1 MKKDKLRETT
11 AAGFRRRAKI
21 TKGLNFVGQQAT
33 VNAGHTLLCS
43 MSTFKK
49 LASDTALYGVSTILG
64 RLLSYILVPLQTYA
78 FTRPKELSSNVEFY
92 SYIALLLVIYTF
104 GLETAFF
111 RFSARK
117 PELLTKTFNET
128 LSLVLVITITG
139 TALLLLL
146 APQITVWLNYP
157 GQTTFIRWSALIVAI
172 DAIIAI
178 PFARLRV
185 ENKARQF
192 VKVRMLNIATVV
204 AFNVFFLVICPD
216 IYGDKY
222 LPGLKPLISYVY
234 NPTIGPG
241 YIFLANLLGNAF
253 YFLLLRD
260 AFRGFRFR
268 FNWPDVRVLYVYAYP
283 IMLTGLANVVN
294 NLTDRLFL
302 RHYLPEGF
310 YQDAHGVLLTNE
322 DALGIYGNC
331 FKLSVFMALATQ
343 SFRFAADPFFFSRA
357 EDKNSPALL
366 ADVTKWFTIVCV
378 IIWVGV
384 SVNIDI
390 LGKVMLAP
398 AYRQGLYIVPFLLL
412 GNLFL
417 GVYQNI
423 GFWFKLTDKTKF
435 GTLFTLIGATITV
448 LGNMLLIPLMGFMGC
463 VVAFLTSSFVMLVL
477 CYVLGEKYYPV
488 PYNVRSAAGYLLA
501 AGVLIY
507 AVWLFPIP
515 NLWIA
520 VPVHMVL
527 LGLFVIVIG
536 YVERATFVPLLARF
550 RKRPTTPVKTV

>member
-1 MKKDKLRETT
+1 
-11 AAGFRRRAKI
+11 
-21 TKGLNFVGQQAT
+21 
-33 VNAGHTLLCS
+33 

-64 RLLSYILVPLQTYA
+64 RLLSYILVPIQTYA
-78 FTRPKELSSNVEFY
+78 FARPKELSSNVEFY

-117 PELLTKTFNET
+117 PEILAKTFSET
-128 LSLVLVITITG
+128 LSLVLLITG
-139 TALLLLL
+139 TFTVVLLLL

-192 VKVRMLNIATVV
+192 VKVRMLNIAIVV
-204 AFNVFFLVICPD
+204 AFNVFFLIICPD
-216 IYGDKY
+216 IYQGKY
-222 LPGLKPLISYVY
+222 LASLKPLISYIY
-234 NPTIGPG
+234 NPAIGPG

-253 YFLLLRD
+253 YFVLLRD

-268 FNWPDVRVLYVYAYP
+268 FNWPDLRVLYLYAYP

-294 NLTDRLFL
+294 SLTDRLFL

-310 YQDAHGVLLTNE
+310 YQDAHGVALTNE

-357 EDKNSPALL
+357 DDKNSPELL
-366 ADVTKWFTIVCV
+366 ANVTKWFTIVCV
-378 IIWVGV
+378 LIWVGV

-390 LGKVMLAP
+390 LGSVMLAP

-423 GFWFKLTDKTKF
+423 GFWFKLTDQTKF
-435 GTLFTLIGATITV
+435 GTLFTLIGAAIIIT
-448 LGNMLLIPLMGFMGC
+448 GNMFLIPVMGYMGC
-463 VVAFLTSSFVMLVL
+463 VVAFLTSSFVMLAL
-477 CYVLGEKYYPV
+477 CYWLGEKYYPV
-488 PYNVRSAAGYLLA
+488 PYDLRSLTGYVFGAGL
-501 AGVLIY
+501 LIY
-507 AVWLFPIP
+507 AAWQFPIQ
-515 NLWIA
+515 NLWLA
-520 VPVHMVL
+520 VPVHMTL
-527 LGLFVIVIG
+527 FGLFIG
-536 YVERATFVPLLARF
+536 LVGFVERDTFAPALARLRNRG
-550 RKRPTTPVKTV
+550 RKPVKTS